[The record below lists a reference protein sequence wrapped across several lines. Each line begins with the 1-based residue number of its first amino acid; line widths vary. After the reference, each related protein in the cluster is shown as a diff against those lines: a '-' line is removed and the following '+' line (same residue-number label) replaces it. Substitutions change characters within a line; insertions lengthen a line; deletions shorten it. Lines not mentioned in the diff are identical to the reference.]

1 MSRPLTDGRRCRGS
15 EGDAQASLVWR
26 RMGIRENIWRMPPIA
41 SEAVDTEGLA
51 IVRRWIEGLE

>member
-1 MSRPLTDGRRCRGS
+1 
-15 EGDAQASLVWR
+15 
-26 RMGIRENIWRMPPIA
+26 MGIRENIWRMPPIA